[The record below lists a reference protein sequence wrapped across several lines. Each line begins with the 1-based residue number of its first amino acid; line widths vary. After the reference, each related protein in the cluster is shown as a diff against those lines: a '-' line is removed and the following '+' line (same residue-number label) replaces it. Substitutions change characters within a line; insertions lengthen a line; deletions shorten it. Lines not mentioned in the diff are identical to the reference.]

1 MLTTEQ
7 KPIDEILKYL
17 GGDKNV
23 FIVGCRGCAEGCH
36 TGGEQEVL
44 DIKQKLIDAGKTVTG
59 TSLIDF
65 MCNENLVRMTLQ
77 AQEKK
82 VVDAD
87 SLVVLCCGIGVQ
99 ATSAV
104 VDKIVHPGCNTVS
117 MGGRH
122 GEWRDG
128 ERCLECGNCVL
139 EFTGGICPI
148 ARCAK
153 SLLHGPCGG
162 SEGGKCEVRPDLPC
176 AWDLI
181 IQRLTKLG
189 KLDILEDIIPPKN
202 WGVSLTGGP
211 PRPR

>member
-1 MLTTEQ
+1 
-7 KPIDEILKYL
+7 
-17 GGDKNV
+17 
-23 FIVGCRGCAEGCH
+23 
-36 TGGEQEVL
+36 
-44 DIKQKLIDAGKTVTG
+44 
-59 TSLIDF
+59 
-65 MCNENLVRMTLQ
+65 
-77 AQEKK
+77 
-82 VVDAD
+82 
-87 SLVVLCCGIGVQ
+87 
-99 ATSAV
+99 
-104 VDKIVHPGCNTVS
+104 

-139 EFTGGICPI
+139 EYTGGICPI

-189 KLDILEDIIPPKN
+189 KLDILDDIVPPKN